1 MEKLVQKPRLFL
13 TSMSSGPSAENIIE
27 MIEPL
32 IDVLDG
38 VIWVLHDTHTDSPAA
53 RYLETVKGAGRVIH
67 RRWPAGRHFHSMN
80 ETLFTG
86 LIEEGDFVCWTDE
99 MERPAASFLKRV
111 KSEIGPMMVESGTDV
126 LFYFGK
132 PYLFRYYETLQY
144 HNSPHW
150 SLHGYPGRAIEWAN
164 IQPNEREVR
173 LNVRP
178 EKRKNDPFH
187 WVGHYAKYFVSYP
200 AGSNTVAL
208 GLDHFPPGDR
218 NEQFA
223 IREQRRLEF
232 RRLMKKRGFPLNN
245 EGLKTLLSQPPDT
258 EVRGFLAAE
267 KILSDYYHHVIL
279 GDNTVVDSHDPS
291 RAKPIP

>member
-1 MEKLVQKPRLFL
+1 MINSKLWL
-13 TSMSSGPSAENIIE
+13 TCMSSGPSPENAIE

-32 IDVLDG
+32 TDLIDG
-38 VIWVLHDTHTDSPAA
+38 IIWVLHDTPTDSPVA
-53 RYLETVKGAGRVIH
+53 RYLETVKGAGRIIH
-67 RRWPAGRHFHSMN
+67 RPWPARHWHSMN

-86 LIEEGDFVCWTDE
+86 LIEEGDIVCWADDL
-99 MERPAASFLKRV
+99 ERPAASFLKRV
-111 KSEIGPMMVESGTDV
+111 KTEIEPFMAETQTDCI
-126 LFYFGK
+126 FYYGK
-132 PYLFRYYETLQY
+132 SYLFRYYETLQY

-178 EKRKNDPFH
+178 EKRKSDPFH

-223 IREQRRLEF
+223 IRERQRLEF
-232 RRLMKKRGFPLNN
+232 RFLMKRRGFPLNN
-245 EGLKTLLSQPPDT
+245 DGLKALLSQPLDP
-258 EVRGFLAAE
+258 EVRGFLEGE
-267 KILSDYYHHVIL
+267 KILSDYYHYVIL
-279 GDNTVVDSHDPS
+279 GDDTVMDSHDPS